1 MVRAQL
7 GAAGLRDSAIDDVFG
22 CTVLEP
28 DRYFSFR
35 RDGNPSGRMLSA
47 IVGRSAK

>member
-7 GAAGLRDSAIDDVFG
+7 VESGLVEEDIDDVFG
-22 CTVLEP
+22 CTFGDEA
-28 DRYFSFR
+28 RYFSFR

-47 IVGRSAK
+47 IVGGR